1 MCRSAINLTDILTSS
16 IQMISLL
23 NLKIKLR
30 YISVLPLQLHLQST
44 IYFIRSEKITEKDKM
59 VFLDIQIFTKR
70 KGIGG
75 YRKLL
80 NIILLFSLS
89 CKTTRNRWL
98 GVTWYFNKSLRKTY
112 SVKYTVKFESK
123 QEHKKGNQMFPAPCL
138 IEPMFLKMSHY
149 VALHKFQATYCF

>member
-23 NLKIKLR
+23 NLKIQLR

-59 VFLDIQIFTKR
+59 VFLDIQIFTKS

-89 CKTTRNRWL
+89 CKTTRSRWL
-98 GVTWYFNKSLRKTY
+98 GVTWYFNKSFRKTY

-123 QEHKKGNQMFPAPCL
+123 QENKKGNYEETKCFLHHVCLSPC
-138 IEPMFLKMSHY
+138 F
-149 VALHKFQATYCF
+149 

>member
-44 IYFIRSEKITEKDKM
+44 IYFIRSEKITEKDKI

-89 CKTTRNRWL
+89 CKTTRNRNRWL

-123 QEHKKGNQMFPAPCL
+123 QENKKGNYEETKC
-138 IEPMFLKMSHY
+138 FLHH
-149 VALHKFQATYCF
+149 V

>member
-23 NLKIKLR
+23 NLKIKLL

-123 QEHKKGNQMFPAPCL
+123 QENKKGNYEETKC
-138 IEPMFLKMSHY
+138 FLHH
-149 VALHKFQATYCF
+149 V